1 MITRTST
8 TLLGK
13 LRDLNDPVA
22 WNRFVHLYRPMLLAY
37 ARGRGLRDADAE
49 DVVQEVI
56 LAVIKAHPVGR
67 FDAARGRFR
76 DWLRGIAANKVT
88 DFFHKTA
95 MQSQRQSAAD
105 MNVLEQITDPA
116 SEHEPLWEKEW
127 QRFVLRHCM
136 DTVSSEFGADV
147 LEAFRLTAL
156 GGLNSKQAGA
166 RLNKAP
172 STIRAARKRILDR
185 IREIAKELEF
195 EPDADSGDG

>member
-56 LAVIKAHPVGR
+56 LAVVKAHPVGN
-67 FDAARGRFR
+67 FDSARGRFR
-76 DWLRGIAANKVT
+76 DWLRGIAANKVA
-88 DFFHKTA
+88 DFFRKTA

-105 MNVLEQITDPA
+105 VNVLQQIADPA
-116 SEHEPLWEKEW
+116 SEQEPLWEMEW

-156 GGLNSKQAGA
+156 GGTQFQTGG
-166 RLNKAP
+166 R
-172 STIRAARKRILDR
+172 STQEDTKHGTGGTEAHPR
-185 IREIAKELEF
+185 
-195 EPDADSGDG
+195 SYT